1 MDAAALDAL
10 SASATAAVNLSYA
23 NVEASSQLLSGSA
36 GHLVTAMYSI
46 GDAAAASQE
55 AAVRVSLAHSLVLTC
70 GLIAWYQCS
79 RLNAYLA
86 GTCQLIHLDF
96 LNLQDSFRAMIC
108 RYLFK
113 HLNFRTLHPWLPWL
127 QDNLHGYHQCKAG
140 STDLMGL
147 GSVHSFVCTSPHNRL
162 LHTVTAKDGG

>member
-10 SASATAAVNLSYA
+10 CASATATVNLSHA
-23 NVEASSQLLSGSA
+23 NMEASSQLLSGSA

-55 AAVRVSLAHSLVLTC
+55 AAVQVSLAHVSVLIC
-70 GLIAWYQCS
+70 KLIAWCQCHRLSAYQS
-79 RLNAYLA
+79 
-86 GTCQLIHLDF
+86 GTCQLIHPDF
-96 LNLQDSFRAMIC
+96 LDLQDSFWVLIC
-108 RYLFK
+108 RCLCK
-113 HLNFRTLHPWLPWL
+113 HLNCLALHPWL